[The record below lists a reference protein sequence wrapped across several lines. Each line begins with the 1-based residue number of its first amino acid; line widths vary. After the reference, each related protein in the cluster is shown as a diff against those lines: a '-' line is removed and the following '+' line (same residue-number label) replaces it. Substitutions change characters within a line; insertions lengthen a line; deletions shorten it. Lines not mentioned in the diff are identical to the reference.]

1 MKLLR
6 PDIKQLIYTNVQGT
20 RYIPFSS
27 AWFEANLR
35 RTLDPNLAKAAFV
48 GANTVKPSP
57 RIKVK
62 CVTLFSLCIQSLFL
76 VCVFSPCFQ
85 WGLC

>member
-62 CVTLFSLCIQSLFL
+62 CVTLLSLCIQSLF
-76 VCVFSPCFQ
+76 
-85 WGLC
+85 